1 MFKFS
6 FIAQLQSTQPGND
19 YHCHCEERSDVAIS
33 STGVVTQVA
42 PINIVHFRF
51 SMLIGLLQDVTA
63 LLEIAPQGHFLALR
77 AQGATARWASQ

>member
-1 MFKFS
+1 M
-6 FIAQLQSTQPGND
+6 
-19 YHCHCEERSDVAIS
+19 AIS

-63 LLEIAPQGHFLALR
+63 LLEIA
-77 AQGATARWASQ
+77 TARWASQ

>member
-1 MFKFS
+1 MPGAAVSHLYDFKFS

-63 LLEIAPQGHFLALR
+63 LLEIA
-77 AQGATARWASQ
+77 TARWASQ